1 MANTILVVDDELYMR
16 RLMQHHLAR
25 AGYELAFAVN
35 GRDAVEQATR
45 NQPGLIIMD
54 VMMPDMDGLAALKQ
68 LKESEATRGI
78 PVIMITASAQAL
90 TRQEAE
96 ASGAALF
103 FTKPFSPTQ
112 LLEDIKRRLTS
123 SEPV

>member
-1 MANTILVVDDELYMR
+1 
-16 RLMQHHLAR
+16 
-25 AGYELAFAVN
+25 
-35 GRDAVEQATR
+35 
-45 NQPGLIIMD
+45 MD

-112 LLEDIKRRLTS
+112 LLEDIKRLLTS